1 MQTYYGITLHDDGT
15 AGEIMTIRCEKRP
28 PAILDD
34 DKRTYW
40 LDSRQD
46 IERFRD
52 AFFNERLI

>member
-1 MQTYYGITLHDDGT
+1 MNTYYGITLHDDGT
-15 AGEIMTIRCEKRP
+15 ASEIMTIRCEKRP

-46 IERFRD
+46 IEGFRD
-52 AFFNERLI
+52 AFLSGKLI